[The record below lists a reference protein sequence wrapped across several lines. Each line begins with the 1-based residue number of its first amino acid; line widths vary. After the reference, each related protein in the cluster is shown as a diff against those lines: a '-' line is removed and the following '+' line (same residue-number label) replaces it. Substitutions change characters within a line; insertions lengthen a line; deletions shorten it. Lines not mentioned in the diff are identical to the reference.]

1 MNLKNLV
8 IAAALLLLPVASALA
23 AVPNLISYQGLL
35 TDAAGTPL
43 SNGPYLIQFRIY
55 DAPTAGNVLWDN
67 SFRQVQVT
75 DGLFEYNLGDSV
87 ALPNQL
93 FQNYSSLW
101 LGVKVGTNPEMTP
114 RTRLTSSGYAMH
126 ALHSD
131 SAALAASVYDNSI
144 TSAKIADGAI
154 AGADINSSEVQRRV
168 TGIAAAGQAINAIN
182 ADGSVTGVDVGFD
195 GNLTGNLNLELS
207 SATTGNILK
216 GGTPFIH
223 NFGTGNTFIGLSAG
237 NLTMSG
243 IYNTAIG
250 DSALASNTSGAG
262 NTASGSYALQSN
274 TAGFINTA
282 SGSRA
287 LYSNTTGS
295 YNTASGYGALYSN
308 TTGSANA
315 ASGASALYNNSSGY
329 NNTASGDSALY
340 SNNTGFLNTA
350 SGLQALYSNT
360 TGNVNTASGYRA
372 LYSNTTGF
380 LNTAS
385 GLQALYSNTTGAG
398 NTAIGS
404 GADVSA
410 GGLSNATAIGYT
422 AIVNASHKIRLGNPN
437 VTVIEGQVA
446 YTFSSDKNQKENFQ
460 PVDGQE
466 VLRKIG
472 EFDLKSWNYIGH
484 DSQKMRHYGPMAQDF
499 FAAFGHDGVGAIGT
513 ETTINSGDMAGIL
526 MIAVQALGKENEL
539 MKAENSELKSRLDKL
554 ESWMKKT
561 TEAKIAQK

>member
-114 RTRLTSSGYAMH
+114 RTRLTSSGYAIQ

-340 SNNTGFLNTA
+340 SN
-350 SGLQALYSNT
+350 
-360 TGNVNTASGYRA
+360 
-372 LYSNTTGF
+372 TTGF